1 MLFKKKRFCAVIF
14 ILLLLCPR
22 NTNSIGFLAAL
33 LPYYPYLVPIAVTVV
48 GLFKINN
55 NKKLRDLQ
63 NGVDEVGREAREIN
77 GKVTVLDEKVTV
89 VDNKVTVIDEKVEA
103 VHGTVNN
110 FDKKTDKNFIEVKS
124 EVSATKVTLIEE
136 LSNKEKIL
144 SDLIKTT
151 EQNVRQELQENYK
164 SLDLNIN
171 LIKQDITTLATKED
185 LNDLKKTA
193 KLIEDKLNNLRN
205 EIGVIIKESELRI
218 KEDLKNKCDK
228 VVNDMDPKFV
238 LLRQYLERLER
249 KQAEFDNNFRSLDN
263 KVTKICGDVGEVRKI
278 IVGKTQGAVV

>member
-14 ILLLLCPR
+14 ILLLLSPR
-22 NTNSIGFLAAL
+22 NTNSIGFLVAL
-33 LPYYPYLVPIAVTVV
+33 LPYYPYLIPVAVTVV

-55 NKKLRDLQ
+55 DKKMRDLQ
-63 NGVDEVGREAREIN
+63 NGVDEVRRETREIN
-77 GKVTVLDEKVTV
+77 VKVTV

-124 EVSATKVTLIEE
+124 EVLATKVTLMKE

-164 SLDLNIN
+164 SLDLSIN
-171 LIKQDITTLATKED
+171 SIKQDITTLATKED
-185 LNDLKKTA
+185 LSDLKKTA

-218 KEDLKNKCDK
+218 KEDLKNKLEISCDK
-228 VVNDMDPKFV
+228 VVNDIDPKLV
-238 LLRQYLERLER
+238 LLRQYLERVER
-249 KQAEFDNNFRSLDN
+249 KQTEFGNNFMDLDN
-263 KVTKICGDVGEVRKI
+263 KVTKIGSDVGEVKKI
-278 IVGKTQGAVV
+278 IVEKTQGAVV

>member
-1 MLFKKKRFCAVIF
+1 MLFKKKFCAVIF
-14 ILLLLCPR
+14 ILLLLSPR
-22 NTNSIGFLAAL
+22 NTNSIGFLVAL
-33 LPYYPYLVPIAVTVV
+33 LPYYPYLIPVAVTVV

-55 NKKLRDLQ
+55 DKKMRDLQ
-63 NGVDEVGREAREIN
+63 NGVDEVRRETREIN
-77 GKVTVLDEKVTV
+77 VKVTV

-124 EVSATKVTLIEE
+124 EVLATKVTLMKE

-164 SLDLNIN
+164 SLDLSIN
-171 LIKQDITTLATKED
+171 SIKQDITTLATKED
-185 LNDLKKTA
+185 LSDLKKTA

-218 KEDLKNKCDK
+218 KEDLKNKLEISCDK
-228 VVNDMDPKFV
+228 VVNDIDPKLV
-238 LLRQYLERLER
+238 LLRQYLERVER
-249 KQAEFDNNFRSLDN
+249 KQTEFGNNFMDLDN
-263 KVTKICGDVGEVRKI
+263 KVTKIGSDVGEVKKI
-278 IVGKTQGAVV
+278 IVEKTQGAVV